1 MPTIFTQSCKPLVL
15 RLATMTSLGI
25 MGTPDPQPG
34 SLRGRRR
41 LIPSVKPRLQTFD
54 PAIAISA
61 SAPPPFAQHFQRRA
75 QALSPL
81 GQMVFKSGRMLA
93 IEPTCKTVRL
103 HRL

>member
-1 MPTIFTQSCKPLVL
+1 VDEHVRCENAHDLRAIMQTFG
-15 RLATMTSLGI
+15 RLATMTSLGT

-54 PAIAISA
+54 LAIAISA
-61 SAPPPFAQHFQRRA
+61 SAPPPFAQHFQHRA

-81 GQMVFKSGRMLA
+81 GEGIQVWADARYRA
-93 IEPTCKTVRL
+93 DV
-103 HRL
+103 